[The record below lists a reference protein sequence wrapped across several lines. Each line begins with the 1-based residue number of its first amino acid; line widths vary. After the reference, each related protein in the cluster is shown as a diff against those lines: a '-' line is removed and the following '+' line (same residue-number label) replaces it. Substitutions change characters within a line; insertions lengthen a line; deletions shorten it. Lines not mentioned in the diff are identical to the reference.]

1 MRLRSKASDLT
12 LVPLIDW
19 EYLQDDG
26 QWRDLKEVNTD
37 QNIQHTFTMNL
48 TIKHGQRKY
57 LKQNKN
63 VNLFDRFSGRQ

>member
-48 TIKHGQRKY
+48 SIKHGQRKY

-63 VNLFDRFSGRQ
+63 VNLFDRYPGRQ

>member
-37 QNIQHTFTMNL
+37 QNILHTFTLNL
-48 TIKHGQRKY
+48 TINHGEMIIQ
-57 LKQNKN
+57 
-63 VNLFDRFSGRQ
+63 